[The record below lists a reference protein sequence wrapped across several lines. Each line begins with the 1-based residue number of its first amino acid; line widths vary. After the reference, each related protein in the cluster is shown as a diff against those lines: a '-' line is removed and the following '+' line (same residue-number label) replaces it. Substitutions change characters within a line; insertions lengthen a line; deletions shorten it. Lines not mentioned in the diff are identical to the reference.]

1 MFAVA
6 KTNIHSMH
14 HFVCFSQKNITTSAC
29 KVTLAFVCKVTISSV
44 CKVTLASVCK
54 VPLSSE
60 FKVTVSSVCKVTI
73 KSSIKKDKKNNNNR
87 ELIECFQRFKALIK
101 HSNNSDFVAT
111 LSRLLRN
118 KHVTRTF
125 AKTKQKV

>member
-1 MFAVA
+1 
-6 KTNIHSMH
+6 MH
-14 HFVCFSQKNITTSAC
+14 HFVCFSPKNNKKTTSAC
-29 KVTLAFVCKVTISSV
+29 KETLAIVCKVTISSV
-44 CKVTLASVCK
+44 CKVPLA
-54 VPLSSE
+54 SE

-73 KSSIKKDKKNNNNR
+73 KGSIKKNKKKKKNR
-87 ELIECFQRFKALIK
+87 ELIERFQRFKALIK

-125 AKTKQKV
+125 AKTKHKV

>member
-1 MFAVA
+1 
-6 KTNIHSMH
+6 MH

-29 KVTLAFVCKVTISSV
+29 KVTLAIVCKVTISSVCKITLSSV

-54 VPLSSE
+54 VTLSSE

-73 KSSIKKDKKNNNNR
+73 KNSINKDKNNNNR
-87 ELIECFQRFKALIK
+87 ELIERFRRFKVLIQ

-118 KHVTRTF
+118 KHE
-125 AKTKQKV
+125 